1 MKKTQKPKVTK
12 QEKESSKYFKKVE
25 EERKKLAELSET
37 EQFLVIKQKVAN
49 SSKNLDEKKL
59 RLIAQ
64 GLSTEKGI
72 KQSYLNKNFQ
82 TTLDYFQ
89 NIPKQKKETF
99 VSGFQSDVP
108 ISDSQEQQDEDIVI
122 GKEDLEDLI
131 KTNEKLKIKLV
142 ITEITKSENEK
153 NLRKLLSP
161 VMSTLNIGPKCG
173 KIYFLNFY
181 KECFTPHFL

>member
-12 QEKESSKYFKKVE
+12 QEKESSKFFKKVE

-49 SSKNLDEKKL
+49 ASKNLDEKKL

-64 GLSTEKGI
+64 GLSSEKGI
-72 KQSYLNKNFQ
+72 QQSYLNKNFQ

-89 NIPKQKKETF
+89 SIPKQKKETF
-99 VSGFQSDVP
+99 VSGIQSNVP
-108 ISDSQEQQDEDIVI
+108 ISDSQEQQDEEDIVI

-153 NLRKLLSP
+153 TLRKLLSP

-173 KIYFLNFY
+173 KSFLF
-181 KECFTPHFL
+181 